1 MLYISTVQ
9 RRTAEEK
16 IMPKEGFQ
24 TITIR
29 ADVYLELQE
38 LAEKN
43 SRSIPREIEHLLKKR
58 KRKET

>member
-1 MLYISTVQ
+1 
-9 RRTAEEK
+9 
-16 IMPKEGFQ
+16 MPKEGFQ